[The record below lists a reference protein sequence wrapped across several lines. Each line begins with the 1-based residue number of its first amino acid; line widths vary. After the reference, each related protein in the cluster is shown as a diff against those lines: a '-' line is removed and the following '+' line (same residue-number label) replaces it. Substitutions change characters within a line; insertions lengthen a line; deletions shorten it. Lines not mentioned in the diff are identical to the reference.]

1 MRPPPSDDAAVAA
14 TNDDAQVSKLSAV
27 AAGYFADPWLAP
39 FVRRP
44 ARRPPLINLG
54 ACGRERERGGGG
66 GEREDENRDI

>member
-54 ACGRERERGGGG
+54 ACGRERERGG
-66 GEREDENRDI
+66 ERERGRQENRGI

>member
-54 ACGRERERGGGG
+54 SCGREREREGGGR
-66 GEREDENRDI
+66 EREDENRGI